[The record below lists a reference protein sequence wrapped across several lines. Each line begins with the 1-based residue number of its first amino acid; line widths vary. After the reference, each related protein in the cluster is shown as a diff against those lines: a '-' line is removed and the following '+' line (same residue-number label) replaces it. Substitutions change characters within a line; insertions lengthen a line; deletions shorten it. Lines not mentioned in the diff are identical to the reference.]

1 MTDHEADDET
11 PLHVAQEVRCLA
23 CGTVYAKSKGGSAVS
38 KNPGCPECGY
48 VGWLSAR
55 VPVSEEFERRHF
67 GADRLRL
74 PDA

>member
-1 MTDHEADDET
+1 VTNQDEEDET
-11 PLHVAQEVRCLA
+11 RLEVAQEVRCLG
-23 CGTVYAKSKGGSAVS
+23 CGTVYAKARGSTVS

-48 VGWLSAR
+48 VGWLSAK

>member
-1 MTDHEADDET
+1 VNDQEADDET
-11 PLHVAQEVRCLA
+11 PLHVAHAVRCLG
-23 CGTVYAKSKGGSAVS
+23 CGTVYAKAKGGSAVS

-48 VGWLSAR
+48 VGWLSAK